1 MLGRVETKDI
11 LSLARSGIDGANMLS
26 PLHFPNRRYHAV
38 LLDGV
43 IGDIFR
49 RGLSRRTL
57 ACCISLAFNRR
68 ALIVRHFYSNTPLRT
83 SSACLGWFKELLH
96 TARASVYQN
105 GTGSVWYDEACLA
118 MIGAKLG
125 DHATQIRNR
134 ER

>member
-11 LSLARSGIDGANMLS
+11 LSLARSGIDGANMFA
-26 PLHFPNRRYHAV
+26 PLHFPNRRYYAV

-57 ACCISLAFNRR
+57 ACCISRAFNRR

-83 SSACLGWFKELLH
+83 SSACLVGLRNCCTRLAQVSTKTVLVQSGM
-96 TARASVYQN
+96 TKRA
-105 GTGSVWYDEACLA
+105 WL
-118 MIGAKLG
+118 
-125 DHATQIRNR
+125 
-134 ER
+134 